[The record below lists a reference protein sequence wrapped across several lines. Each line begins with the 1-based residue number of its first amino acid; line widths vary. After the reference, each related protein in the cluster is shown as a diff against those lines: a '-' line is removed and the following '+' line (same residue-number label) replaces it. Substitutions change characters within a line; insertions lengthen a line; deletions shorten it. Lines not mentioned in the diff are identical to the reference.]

1 MYDIP
6 GNAYIIQ
13 INKQRFATIAQVQ
26 DSSVAAII
34 TITSSDWITDDHEY
48 MLVYFLYM
56 L

>member
-26 DSSVAAII
+26 DDSCVSYNHNH
-34 TITSSDWITDDHEY
+34 DK
-48 MLVYFLYM
+48 
-56 L
+56 